1 MFGRSKDG
9 RATLKSFEDALSKN
23 QGENDEPNHTR
34 AQSLQALPIEELLD
48 GLNRYNLGKSAKII
62 ASELKD
68 INTQIN
74 MLDMREDLGA
84 QQKMAIKKGLL
95 E

>member
-1 MFGRSKDG
+1 M
-9 RATLKSFEDALSKN
+9 KSFKDALSKN
-23 QGENDEPNHTR
+23 QGENDDPGHTR
-34 AQSLQALPIEELLD
+34 PQSLQALPIEELLD
-48 GLNRYNLGKSAKII
+48 GLDRYNLGKSAKII

-74 MLDMREDLGA
+74 MLDMRDDISA
-84 QQKMAIKKGLL
+84 QQKMAAKKGLL